1 MPGFNLEGFPNRDST
16 KYAQPYGIESAHTL
30 IRGTLRFKVFMLMRC
45 KDECKLSVAPVP
57 VCHRELH
64 VSSGL
69 LLCNEWLRQTG
80 THQHW
85 ALSVTGTH
93 SFSCLMGLD
102 LWTFFYP
109 TQKMSFFNENIY
121 YKYKT
126 IMVYTFICKCY
137 FFSYTERAS
146 VQADWLVHVC
156 EQQCLWRRR
165 LWAGRT
171 GWLQNAE
178 SQMVGLGVH

>member
-30 IRGTLRFKVFMLMRC
+30 IRGTLRFRVFMLMRC
-45 KDECKLSVAPVP
+45 KDECKLRFAPVP
-57 VCHRELH
+57 VCHHELY

-69 LLCNEWLRQTG
+69 LLCNEWLCQTG

-85 ALSVTGTH
+85 ALFTAGTH
-93 SFSCLMGLD
+93 GFSCLMGLD
-102 LWTFFYP
+102 LWTLNVFF
-109 TQKMSFFNENIY
+109 FFFTKIN
-121 YKYKT
+121 KYKT
-126 IMVYTFICKCY
+126 IMIYTCICKCH
-137 FFSYTERAS
+137 FVSYTERAS
-146 VQADWLVHVC
+146 LLADWPVHIC

-165 LWAGRT
+165 LWACRT